1 MMTSMQENRQSLIY
15 NAFDKSPEPIIGFL
29 SQLIA
34 RRCQATV
41 PHILDIGCGP
51 GRMIPEFRKLGF
63 VVDAIEPDLDYF
75 AQARVFHDGS
85 QVNVRNMG
93 FLEIDDE
100 DRYNLIAAI
109 NDPFSYLLHIEQR
122 VAALHRLYQALKKDG
137 ILFLD
142 IPNFVWI
149 LKNYREPQDSKATS
163 GEYEIVR
170 ESKHEFDLVNCII
183 KHLDRFEIRKNHI
196 LIDTVEKTHTFAIIG
211 FPELD
216 YFLKSFGFVEL
227 ETYNSYKARQSE
239 TLSSSRI
246 MISAQKG

>member
-1 MMTSMQENRQSLIY
+1 MTSMQENPQSLVY
-15 NAFDKSPEPIIGFL
+15 KAFDKSPEPITGFL
-29 SQLIA
+29 SQLVV
-34 RRCQATV
+34 RRCQTTI
-41 PHILDIGCGP
+41 PHVLDVGCGP

-63 VVDAIEPDLDYF
+63 VIDAIEPDPDYF

-100 DRYNLIAAI
+100 DRYDLITAI
-109 NDPFSYLLHIEQR
+109 NDPFSYLLYVEQR
-122 VAALHRLYQALKKDG
+122 ASAIHRLHRALKKDG

-142 IPNFVWI
+142 IPNIVWI
-149 LKNYREPQDSKATS
+149 LKNYIEPQSIKATY
-163 GEYEIVR
+163 GEYEILR
-170 ESKHEFDLVNCII
+170 EIKHEFDLVNCIML
-183 KHLDRFEIRKNHI
+183 HRDRFEIRKNDI
-196 LIDTVEKTHTFAIIG
+196 LLDTVEKTHLFAIIG

-216 YFLKSFGFVEL
+216 YFLKSTGFVEI

-246 MISAQKG
+246 MISVRKG